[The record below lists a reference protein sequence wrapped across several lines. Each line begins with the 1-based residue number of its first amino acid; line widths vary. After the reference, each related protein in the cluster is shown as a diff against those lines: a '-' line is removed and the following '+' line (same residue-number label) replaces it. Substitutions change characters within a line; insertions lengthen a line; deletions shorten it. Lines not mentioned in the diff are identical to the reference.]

1 MIERHGVEGESWQMR
16 AQQMEDGQWVD
27 VKKSSKQ
34 TPKVAPKV
42 VKSAKK
48 TPSNALKKTG
58 KRPLY
63 ADILKKNLGKTP
75 KKSQAA
81 SKASGV
87 VTKNL
92 VKKDVKRLQTP
103 KNKKIKSVV
112 STGHVNSPA
121 SIVITKKKTP
131 KKSATEETP
140 KKAPNKKETPKI
152 TPKKGTPLAKKGN
165 PKRTSIMDEIPS
177 NPPPN
182 IVTTPG
188 SKKSSGKR
196 YPLNMSAV
204 ETNARLGSASSAKK
218 PRRQT
223 IGSPM
228 ATPKNRMLE
237 RVKRG
242 TPASEKGRRR
252 NSFRESPSAALLSQ
266 SLNSDSPG
274 DLNATNFDFDAM
286 ETPPVPVEL
295 LVSPMAGA
303 SGKGKKRKSS
313 GIFSLLGGPGSPQAD
328 YTNVAGVKQLVAT
341 PRRGRPPKNDLTD
354 VAGVKKMMAT
364 PKPIK
369 SPNNTLD
376 NVEGVK
382 KLMSTPK
389 PSKSPV
395 NALEDL
401 KGVKQ
406 LLTTPSR
413 GRGCPRKSPKND
425 LSDVAGVKKMMT
437 TPKDLKSPMNVL
449 DDVRGVKKMMS
460 TPKLTKSPT
469 NSLSDLKG
477 VKKLMKSP
485 GGPMIEPNNDL
496 TNVEGVKELLRSPKA
511 AQKTPKN
518 DLTNVAGVKHMFAT
532 PKHDKGPNNDL
543 TNVAGVKQLMKSAKA
558 QKSPKNALDDLT
570 GVAELVQP

>member
-1 MIERHGVEGESWQMR
+1 MCLQAPGIPEETSPKSVLKRQSNDLPLTKESSGHRSSPRVNSSDTEQSPAESPAKAASKSPAKASPAKTPRVRTPKHGSTPVMSTPCDAVFQSPSDDELAACTPVVFTPASKPNIKTPRDLILESPSSPAKSPAKAEASSKKVKTPRSVLKRSVARTPRTGKKTLWSEVVKKNL
-16 AQQMEDGQWVD
+16 AKSNKKVKPPTVPTKSKVVKKATAIVVKSPSKEKTKKALTLGHANSPAPIVISKAKVVGIKKVD

-58 KRPLY
+58 KTPIVLKSVKRTLY

-103 KNKKIKSVV
+103 KNKKIKSVL

-152 TPKKGTPLAKKGN
+152 TPKKGTPLAKKGT

-177 NPPPN
+177 NTPPN
-182 IVTTPG
+182 IVVTTPS
-188 SKKSSGKR
+188 SKKSSEKR

-204 ETNARLGSASSAKK
+204 ETHARLGSASSAKK

-303 SGKGKKRKSS
+303 SGKGKE
-313 GIFSLLGGPGSPQAD
+313 L
-328 YTNVAGVKQLVAT
+328 YLVSNQ
-341 PRRGRPPKNDLTD
+341 PVPLQS
-354 VAGVKKMMAT
+354 
-364 PKPIK
+364 I
-369 SPNNTLD
+369 NNNYIL
-376 NVEGVK
+376 
-382 KLMSTPK
+382 
-389 PSKSPV
+389 
-395 NALEDL
+395 
-401 KGVKQ
+401 
-406 LLTTPSR
+406 LLT
-413 GRGCPRKSPKND
+413 
-425 LSDVAGVKKMMT
+425 
-437 TPKDLKSPMNVL
+437 
-449 DDVRGVKKMMS
+449 
-460 TPKLTKSPT
+460 
-469 NSLSDLKG
+469 
-477 VKKLMKSP
+477 
-485 GGPMIEPNNDL
+485 I
-496 TNVEGVKELLRSPKA
+496 
-511 AQKTPKN
+511 
-518 DLTNVAGVKHMFAT
+518 
-532 PKHDKGPNNDL
+532 
-543 TNVAGVKQLMKSAKA
+543 
-558 QKSPKNALDDLT
+558 
-570 GVAELVQP
+570 